1 MKRPF
6 RAVVLAVLAL
16 LLIGPIPNS
25 LARSAAG
32 PRQPV
37 GRNVATPKVIED
49 VAVGSA
55 AGYATGTVVHA
66 DALRAGKNAVVNLD
80 VAFSG
85 AAFSQKPAP
94 APYENEVHRLVA
106 NLDTKQALGRG
117 TGLELGLLADPEPLI
132 GELSKA
138 EAPEP
143 TELITNKVGPIAIP
157 GIVYAELL
165 KSGAQARATQTGCP
179 MSKEAGY
186 GIGSVLNLEVLGGL
200 LSTNARPP
208 YREVAQSSSITR
220 IVKKVVDGNTVL
232 GLKSES
238 RQTIAPVTLF
248 KDTPFQFTIEVLGE
262 WALRAMAFGTAADP
276 SVHYGPRNVSPETP
290 VVRILNRQGEPIFQI
305 TTQQIPLLGQQGLEI
320 VIPEVAEIVVGENPR
335 MIGDNASSDPLI
347 EDTKVA
353 AAADV
358 VRVKLLKGQL
368 ADVRVGHMEAAVT
381 VPAGG
386 VQCPGLYVDE
396 TVNPPTVTT
405 GEEFTYTIDI
415 TNPNDC
421 IVTGLKLVA
430 SNTLPEGVTIELV
443 STTPSGSQSGSAVTF
458 DNLGTLGPNETKT
471 VKIKS
476 KVPLGSA
483 EGLIKALA
491 VAEGVC
497 PIEVVPPSD
506 TDGPQT
512 EGTPDT
518 GSDIPVRGEDSVDG
532 PNVDTCIVP
541 KVQGLPLAEA
551 RRLIIEAGCDVG
563 TVTED
568 PDADPDDEGE
578 ITEQGPDEPGA
589 SVPKGTD
596 VDISVGGD
604 LCTVPSLAG
613 KSIAEAEQI
622 LKAAGCDLGDTDLPG
637 GDNSGTPG
645 TINKQDVPAG
655 DVVPAGTK
663 VNVGLVPG
671 GDSNIIAAS
680 TNCTVPGLVGMTEA
694 EARTKVEQAGCVL
707 VVEPKNT
714 SDPNQLGKVMT
725 QNPGADAVVPRG
737 STVKVGIGVQVLGD
751 TLTSGQEA
759 DAAPNLAKTGGL
771 FLGGISLWMLVAGL
785 AARGAGSKRLWQLAR
800 RRNG

>member
-1 MKRPF
+1 VKHPF
-6 RAVVLAVLAL
+6 RAVALAVLTL
-16 LLIGPIPNS
+16 LLLGPIPNS
-25 LARSAAG
+25 VARSSK
-32 PRQPV
+32 PRVPV
-37 GRNVATPKVIED
+37 GRNVPTPPVIEN
-49 VAVGSA
+49 VEVGSA

-94 APYENEVHRLVA
+94 APYENEVQRLVA
-106 NLDTKQALGRG
+106 HLDTKKALGRG
-117 TGLELGLLADPEPLI
+117 SGLELGLLSDPDPLI
-132 GELSKA
+132 GKLSKA
-138 EAPEP
+138 EAPNS
-143 TELITNKVGPIAIP
+143 TELITSRVGPIHIP

-179 MSKEAGY
+179 LSKEAGF

-200 LSTNARPP
+200 LSTNASLP

-220 IVKKVVDGNTVL
+220 IVKTVVDDKTVL
-232 GLKSES
+232 GLKSET

-248 KDTPFQFTIEVLGE
+248 KGLPFQFTVEVLGE
-262 WALRAMAFGTAADP
+262 WALRAMAFGDAADP
-276 SVHYGPRNVSPETP
+276 SVHYGPRNLSPETP
-290 VVRILNRQGEPIFQI
+290 AVRILDRKGDPIFQV
-305 TTQQIPLLGQQGLEI
+305 TTQMLLGQKGLEF
-320 VIPEVAEIVVGENPR
+320 VIPDVAEIVIGEDPR

-347 EDTKVA
+347 ENTMGA

-358 VRVKLLKGQL
+358 VRVRLLKGQL

-386 VQCPGLYVDE
+386 VSCPGLTVEE
-396 TVNPPTVTT
+396 TVDPPTVTT
-405 GEEFTYTIDI
+405 GEEFTYEIDI

-430 SNTLPEGVTIELV
+430 TTTLPEGVTIELV
-443 STTPSGSQSGSAVTF
+443 SATPSGSPVSNAVNF
-458 DNLGTLGPNETKT
+458 PDLGTLGPNETKT

-483 EGLIKALA
+483 EGLIKSLA
-491 VAEGVC
+491 VAEGIC
-497 PIEVVPPSD
+497 PVEVVPPGD
-506 TDGPQT
+506 TDGPGT

-551 RRLIIEAGCDVG
+551 TRLIIEAGCDVG
-563 TVTED
+563 KVTED
-568 PDADPDDEGE
+568 PDADPDDEGKV
-578 ITEQGPDEPGA
+578 TDQTPDDGT
-589 SVPKGTD
+589 SVPRGTD
-596 VDISVGGD
+596 IDITVGGD
-604 LCTVPSLAG
+604 LCTVPSVIG
-613 KSIAEAEQI
+613 KSIAEAEQM
-622 LKAAGCDLGDTDLPG
+622 LKDAGCDLGDTDLPG

-663 VNVGLVPG
+663 VNIGLVPG
-671 GDSNIIAAS
+671 GDTSIIAAS
-680 TNCTVPGLVGMTEA
+680 TGCNVPGLVGMNEA

-714 SDPNQLGKVMT
+714 SDQSKVGKVMA

-737 STVKVGIGVQVLGD
+737 SNVTVDIGVQVLGE
-751 TLTSGQEA
+751 TLTNGQEA
-759 DAAPNLAKTGGL
+759 AAAPNLARTGGL
-771 FLGGISLWMLVAGL
+771 FLGGLSLWLLVAGL
-785 AARGAGSKRLWQLAR
+785 AARGAGSKRLWRPGR
-800 RRNG
+800 RENG